1 MQEERRSFLKTTL
14 GAGAV
19 GVTTLIAAKTGL
31 AGSSTE
37 NGGSSS
43 GVVSGSSP
51 KKEILYKKTQNWD
64 RYYKSAY

>member
-14 GAGAV
+14 GVGAV
-19 GVTTLIAAKTGL
+19 GVTTLFAAKTGL
-31 AGSSTE
+31 AARS
-37 NGGSSS
+37 GGAGNSSS
-43 GVVSGSSP
+43 GVVQGSSP